1 MAGKYVKVLYD
12 LDYKTHEG
20 VAVSIREGEKCLLLK
35 KTNADWWS
43 VVREGDKKPIY
54 VPANYVEDI
63 VPATSPKPSYPKKQP
78 VPVPPKPKTNGN
90 VVTSEEK
97 ESKETEQPVSKENND
112 KENELKKENVTESA
126 SVEEKSD
133 DNDRKTPN
141 EKDQDDSEEE
151 CDYVNVQELKRQF
164 SNASD
169 DQEEE
174 VTGIKRETVSSYE
187 PVEYANLAVIQES
200 IHAKKQVSSKGRKLV
215 TETHYCSQNE

>member
-20 VAVSIREGEKCLLLK
+20 VSVSIREGEKCLLLK

-63 VPATSPKPSYPKKQP
+63 VPATSPKPSYPRKQP

-97 ESKETEQPVSKENND
+97 ESKENEQPADKKDND
-112 KENELKKENVTESA
+112 TVNELKKENVAESA
-126 SVEEKSD
+126 SVEEKSED
-133 DNDRKTPN
+133 VDTKSLN
-141 EKDQDDSEEE
+141 EKDHDDSGDE
-151 CDYVNVQELKRQF
+151 CDYVNVQELKRQY

-169 DQEEE
+169 NQEEE
-174 VTGIKRETVSSYE
+174 VTGIKRENVSPYE
-187 PVEYANLAVIQES
+187 PAEYANLAVIQES
-200 IHAKKQVSSKGRKLV
+200 IHAKKQVS
-215 TETHYCSQNE
+215 

>member
-20 VAVSIREGEKCLLLK
+20 VSVSIREGEKCLLLK

-63 VPATSPKPSYPKKQP
+63 VPATSPKPSYPRKQP

-97 ESKETEQPVSKENND
+97 ESKETEQPVDKKNND
-112 KENELKKENVTESA
+112 TGNELKKENVDESA
-126 SVEEKSD
+126 SVEEKSED
-133 DNDRKTPN
+133 VDTKSPN
-141 EKDQDDSEEE
+141 EKDDDDSGDE
-151 CDYVNVQELKRQF
+151 CDYVNVQELKTQY

-169 DQEEE
+169 NQEEE
-174 VTGIKRETVSSYE
+174 VTGIKRENVSPYE
-187 PVEYANLAVIQES
+187 PAEYANLAVIQES
-200 IHAKKQVSSKGRKLV
+200 IHAKKQVS
-215 TETHYCSQNE
+215 

>member
-20 VAVSIREGEKCLLLK
+20 VSVSIREGEKCLLLK

-63 VPATSPKPSYPKKQP
+63 VPATSPKPSYPRKQP

-97 ESKETEQPVSKENND
+97 ESKENEQPADKKDND
-112 KENELKKENVTESA
+112 TVNELKKENVAESA
-126 SVEEKSD
+126 SVEEKSED
-133 DNDRKTPN
+133 VDTKSLN
-141 EKDQDDSEEE
+141 EKDHDDSGDE
-151 CDYVNVQELKRQF
+151 CDYVNVQELKRQY

-169 DQEEE
+169 NQEEE
-174 VTGIKRETVSSYE
+174 VTGIKRENVLPYE
-187 PVEYANLAVIQES
+187 PAEYANLAVIQES
-200 IHAKKQVSSKGRKLV
+200 IHAKKQVS
-215 TETHYCSQNE
+215 